1 MYKAPSRRKNRTRPA
16 FTKPNLIPIL
26 DAVFI
31 FIFFLLMS
39 ASFVKIYEIPSDV
52 PILTSTPPSK
62 KKQLALTLAITNSGV
77 NVLTGVPSKRVT
89 FIRKDNEGNYDNESL
104 HRYLINLKKKY
115 KSERGVIIEP
125 QVDLVYDKL
134 VKIMDAARI
143 LRQTDEA
150 IYGRSK
156 EGIQERV
163 SVLFDQMIF
172 SNISSIVRTQ
182 AK

>member
-1 MYKAPSRRKNRTRPA
+1 MYQAPSRRKNKSRPA

-39 ASFVKIYEIPSDV
+39 ASFIKIYEIPSDV
-52 PILTSTPPSK
+52 PIVSSGKPSK
-62 KKQLALTLAITNSGV
+62 KKQLALTLVINNSGV
-77 NVLTGVPSKRVT
+77 KVLTGVPSRQVN
-89 FIRKDNEGNYDNESL
+89 FIKKTNEGEYDNETL
-104 HRYLINLKKKY
+104 HRYLIKLKKRY

-125 QVDLVYDKL
+125 QIDLVYEKL

-143 LRQTDEA
+143 LRPTDDA
-150 IYGRSK
+150 IYGKSK
-156 EGIQERV
+156 EGIQERIN
-163 SVLFDQMIF
+163 VLFDEMIF
-172 SNISSIVRTQ
+172 SNISSIVKTR

>member
-1 MYKAPSRRKNRTRPA
+1 M
-16 FTKPNLIPIL
+16 
-26 DAVFI
+26 
-31 FIFFLLMS
+31 
-39 ASFVKIYEIPSDV
+39 
-52 PILTSTPPSK
+52 
-62 KKQLALTLAITNSGV
+62 
-77 NVLTGVPSKRVT
+77 NVLTGVPSKSVK
-89 FIRKDNEGNYDNESL
+89 FISKNNEGEYDNEAL
-104 HRYLINLKKKY
+104 HRYLIDLKKRY

-156 EGIQERV
+156 EGIQERI

>member
-1 MYKAPSRRKNRTRPA
+1 MYRAPSRRKNKTRPA

-39 ASFVKIYEIPSDV
+39 ASFIKIYEIPSDV
-52 PILTSTPPSK
+52 PIVSSSPPKK
-62 KKQLALTLAITNSGV
+62 KKQLALTLVINNSGV
-77 NVLTGVPSKRVT
+77 GVYTGVPSRRRN
-89 FIRKDNEGNYDNESL
+89 FIKKAPDGTYDNETL
-104 HRYLINLKKKY
+104 HRYLIQLKKQN
-115 KSERGVIIEP
+115 KSERGIIIEP
-125 QVDLVYDKL
+125 QIDLVYEKL

-143 LRQTDEA
+143 LRPTDEA
-150 IYGRSK
+150 IYGKSK
-156 EGIQERV
+156 EGIQERIN
-163 SVLFDQMIF
+163 VLFDEMIF